1 MQPMHLRHDRRY
13 CLGYCSEM
21 KTEVAGN
28 IGYPSLEKCEVDSSS
43 ASQVCWG
50 KALRWLQVRVAHVLI
65 CPRSSPG
72 GTGGYFAD
80 TSAAYKS
87 QALLIFRFADVLVR
101 SSFHCIFKKL
111 SSKVFIQ
118 KKLLILNSERSKRN
132 FQSHSFSTS
141 FSANYH
147 VNLTEPIFLTDEY
160 MKRTQVIFSSANP
173 CIQTVFIIGVFL

>member
-1 MQPMHLRHDRRY
+1 MFALTRFRYFPVKPGSHMPPMHLRHDRRY

-21 KTEVAGN
+21 RTEVAGN
-28 IGYPSLEKCEVDSSS
+28 IGHPSLEKCEVESSS

-72 GTGGYFAD
+72 GTGRYFAD

-87 QALLIFRFADVLVR
+87 QALLGKKLIVRFADVLVR

-147 VNLTEPIFLTDEY
+147 VNLTEPIFLTDE
-160 MKRTQVIFSSANP
+160 
-173 CIQTVFIIGVFL
+173 